1 MFAGALHFDEILG
14 VLHHHVHVHIGCG
27 IFHIAEVAERLT
39 CDNAD
44 GNRRN
49 AVLQNL
55 GGNAEAFLDFLKSER
70 KGHEAADNA
79 CGTGAAVGFDHVAVD
94 HDSVF
99 TEGCKV
105 GCAAQRAAH
114 QALDFLSAA
123 ARALALAFHTLA
135 CTLRE
140 QAVFS
145 GNPTGAFA
153 GKPVWNLREKRRVAD
168 DAGAAHF
175 NQNGTVGARNKA
187 RGHFEVAVF
196 VKLSVGTFV
205 SHIRPPN
212 ISKFQS
218 RPS

>member
-1 MFAGALHFDEILG
+1 M
-14 VLHHHVHVHIGCG
+14 HHHVHVHIGCG
-27 IFHIAEVAERLT
+27 IFHIAEVAEWLT

-55 GGNAEAFLDFLKSER
+55 GGNRVSVAYNALVRGEGDK
-70 KGHEAADNA
+70 AADDA
-79 CGTGAAVGFDHVAVD
+79 CGAGAAVSFDDVAIDDDCVLA
-94 HDSVF
+94 
-99 TEGCKV
+99 EG
-105 GCAAQRAAH
+105 GEIGGSAEGTAH

-123 ARALALAFHTLA
+123 ARALALAFHSLA

-187 RGHFEVAVF
+187 RGHFKVAVF